1 MKRITLFLALLLIP
15 IATRSQTSQEQ
26 KLLELDKGW
35 ENALLHSEV
44 EFLETLLADEFI
56 WVHNHAS
63 LVDGK
68 EEVLNRAKKIRLGQS
83 DDTKNRTSKDQKII
97 LLGQTAVVSGF
108 TMVDR
113 GPQPTTY
120 HFMRTYSLVNNQWKL
135 LGNHTMAIP
144 EL

>member
-1 MKRITLFLALLLIP
+1 MKFCALLLALLFIP
-15 IATRSQTSQEQ
+15 IATRSQTTTE
-26 KLLELDKGW
+26 KLLLELDKGW

-68 EEVLNRAKKIRLGQS
+68 EEVLNRTKNIRLGQA
-83 DDTKNRTSKDQKII
+83 DDTKNRTSKNQKVI

-108 TMVDR
+108 TVVDR

-120 HFMRTYSLVNNQWKL
+120 HFMRTYTLVNNQWKL

-144 EL
+144 EE

>member
-1 MKRITLFLALLLIP
+1 MKRITLFLALLFIP
-15 IATRSQTSQEQ
+15 IATRSQTSQAQ

-68 EEVLNRAKKIRLGQS
+68 EEVLNRAKKIRLGHS
-83 DDTKNRTSKDQKII
+83 DDTKNRNSKDQKVI

-108 TMVDR
+108 TIVDR

-120 HFMRTYSLVNNQWKL
+120 HFMRTYTLVNKQWKL
-135 LGNHTMAIP
+135 LANHTMAIP

>member
-1 MKRITLFLALLLIP
+1 MKRITLFLALLFIP

-83 DDTKNRTSKDQKII
+83 DDTKNRNSKDQKVI

-108 TMVDR
+108 TIVDR

-135 LGNHTMAIP
+135 LANHTMAIP